1 MHEFLEVTLYVM
13 AILAMFT
20 FAVLCLYLVLKLGPL
35 VRQIQSS
42 LARTQ
47 ETLEIV
53 GEKVEPTVRYMSE
66 LKRELVP
73 ILRNMQ
79 ETTKTSISISHKVDT
94 QLGKTGEIVDEIA
107 GIAERVSNLER
118 DFEDRIVE
126 PIRQI
131 GTVVTSTSRAVKTFA
146 NVMAGDQ
153 SEPPRNGIHK

>member
-1 MHEFLEVTLYVM
+1 MTGIVEIFLYVS
-13 AILAMFT
+13 AILAMCM
-20 FAVLCLYLVLKLGPL
+20 FAILCLYLVLKLGPL
-35 VRQIQSS
+35 VRQMQSS

-53 GEKVEPTVRYMSE
+53 GQQIEPAVRYMSE

-79 ETTKTSISISHKVDT
+79 ETTRNSISISQKVDT

-107 GIAERVSNLER
+107 GIAERVSGLER
-118 DFEDRIVE
+118 DFEERIVE

-146 NVMAGDQ
+146 NVMAGEQTD
-153 SEPPRNGIHK
+153 PPRNGRQK